1 MKLIIFIICS
11 ILFISCETQEINT
24 VELTSE
30 NKENTI
36 SNDERNLIRTFDDD
50 YSLWRLE
57 DNLEIYEDLSESL
70 GFFSSFE
77 ELRQAQYRSKGI
89 ITELTS
95 LQSIVNSGKP
105 TFLEGWSETCV
116 YCKMGEVILADLK
129 IDYENNINFVTVDVA
144 NRYLEDVSD
153 TLNYFDIFSTPTYII
168 FDKNGKEIYRSVGYS
183 AQKKELMQ
191 ILEQA
196 IIE

>member
-24 VELTSE
+24 VELTYE

-77 ELRQAQYRSKGI
+77 ELRQAQYRNKGI

>member
-1 MKLIIFIICS
+1 MKLIILIVFNIF
-11 ILFISCETQEINT
+11 FISCENQEIST
-24 VELTSE
+24 LELKSE
-30 NKENTI
+30 DKENAI
-36 SNDERNLIRTFDDD
+36 SNSERNLIRTFDDD
-50 YSLWRLE
+50 YSLWMSE
-57 DNLEIYEDLSESL
+57 DNSEIYEDLSENL

-77 ELRQAQYRSKGI
+77 ELRQTQYRSKGI
-89 ITELTS
+89 ITDLTTV
-95 LQSIVNSGKP
+95 QSIVNSGKP

-116 YCKMGEVILADLK
+116 YCKMGEVILGDLK
-129 IDYENNINFVTVDVA
+129 IDYENDINFVTVDVA

-183 AQKKELMQ
+183 AQKKELME
-191 ILEQA
+191 ILDQA